1 MPDSPPPP
9 AGDDDLRLQ
18 ITQAAVSPMDGAETV
33 QLQLN
38 TNRGVIHALMDVA
51 EGQPGAVVYCG
62 GAGGGPHA
70 VLGPGD
76 QVYARLASTLAGKGV
91 SSLRLNYREP
101 GELMECVLDVLAG
114 CSFLKGIGADRV
126 VLVGNSFGGAVVI
139 NAGQLAPIVA
149 AVASLSPQL
158 HGTMQVEQLGKPLLL
173 IHGDN
178 DTILRHAASE
188 DIYDRALEPKRLV
201 IFPGAGHG
209 LRECAQQ
216 LFDELE
222 PYLLQHAGAP
232 LADGPTASPGSA

>member
-1 MPDSPPPP
+1 MPDPSTPTP
-9 AGDDDLRLQ
+9 GDDLRLE
-18 ITQAAVSPMDGAETV
+18 ITQAAVSSMDGTETV

-38 TNRGVIHALMDVA
+38 TNRGVIQALMDVA
-51 EGQPGAVVYCG
+51 EGQPGAVVFCG
-62 GAGGGPHA
+62 GAGGGPYA

-76 QVYARLASTLAGKGV
+76 EVYRRLASTLAGKGV
-91 SSLRLNYREP
+91 SSLRLNYRQP

-139 NAGQLAPIVA
+139 SAGQLTPIVV
-149 AVASLSPQL
+149 AVASLSSQL
-158 HGTMQVEQLGKPLLL
+158 HGTMQVQQLGKPLLL

-178 DTILRHAASE
+178 DHILRHAASE
-188 DIYDRALEPKRLV
+188 DIYVRAMAPKRLV

-209 LRECAQQ
+209 LRECAPQ

-222 PYLLQHAGAP
+222 PYLLQHAGPP
-232 LADGPTASPGSA
+232 LPGGSSASPGSA